1 MVRIG
6 QKVRVRFDRVSET
19 LPLPRAKAKA
29 KAQAQARARARIA

>member
-6 QKVRVRFDRVSET
+6 RKVRVRFDRVSET
-19 LPLPRAKAKA
+19 LPLAKAKA